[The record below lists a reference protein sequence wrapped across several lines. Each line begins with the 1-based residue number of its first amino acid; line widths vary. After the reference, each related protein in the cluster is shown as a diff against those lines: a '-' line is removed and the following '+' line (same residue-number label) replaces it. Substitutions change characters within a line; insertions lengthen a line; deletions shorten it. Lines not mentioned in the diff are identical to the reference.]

1 MQKPKCFG
9 NPDPRFSSA
18 CGSCGVRAECFRRQ
32 ADMEDVF
39 FLIRPRQPE
48 AEGPKRGSAY
58 VPEKFGAK
66 PWERKKKEEPDA
78 EGA

>member
-1 MQKPKCFG
+1 
-9 NPDPRFSSA
+9 
-18 CGSCGVRAECFRRQ
+18 
-32 ADMEDVF
+32 MEDVF